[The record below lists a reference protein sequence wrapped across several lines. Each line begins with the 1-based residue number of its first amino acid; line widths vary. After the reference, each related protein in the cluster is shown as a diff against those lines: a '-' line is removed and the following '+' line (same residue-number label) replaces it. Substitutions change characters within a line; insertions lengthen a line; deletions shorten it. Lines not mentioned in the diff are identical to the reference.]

1 MNPDNKEAFGR
12 KLTCGSYDD
21 DWDELQPEAFGEKG
35 SEAFGEKGSEVS
47 GNSLNN
53 ILHSILG
60 GSSNRSDI
68 GSIRDESSFGSY
80 GDDFSLEST
89 DSQQKG
95 EEKPLLAGEQ
105 DKANLADHGRGT
117 GIVEDD
123 DVEDEVP
130 RVKTVGATADKEQ
143 ALASHV
149 PDSRCGG
156 GSRQKNLRRSGES
169 IHRGDEGGHVGV
181 GNNENISGNNTNQA
195 EKNKISNNAASSS
208 RRNNTHDDHDD
219 EDDRHGH
226 YHRSN
231 DTNKESND
239 GDHGNGSDSKND
251 LPVPKNQHSNRNEG
265 KPTRWPTRQSVESS
279 AGPGRK
285 APTTGDLNRGGA
297 TGGDGGVECSNGL
310 SILEKDMRGA
320 MVAVWLAWGVRID
333 AAREELL
340 QEERWLEA
348 VHRTEIAQV
357 RSNLTRQYER
367 STHHGITPE
376 VLECVVQDA
385 TLRELGELERANC
398 VRMKAMRARKSHL
411 ARRKENEK
419 LRRPMLESALRKKQ
433 AAEILVVRRMAET
446 FEAKLARA
454 RDDTVRLLQLHLSR
468 AKRLVLDGAVNT
480 SSRNRKQ
487 RTDLRHGGSLV
498 LRQSH
503 LLKLGEVLLLAQETA
518 NRSIE
523 RALRRRR
530 DETDGVKVAGITVQ
544 DVVDT
549 ATCGS
554 GENRN
559 IRTKSAAA
567 EALETAQNSAER
579 EPLRIAEI
587 RSHLPYLPANDESEE
602 DI

>member
-398 VRMKAMRARKSHL
+398 VRMKAMRARQNLPGPATTLYGCSSCTSPEQS
-411 ARRKENEK
+411 AWCSTGPSTPRR
-419 LRRPMLESALRKKQ
+419 
-433 AAEILVVRRMAET
+433 ET
-446 FEAKLARA
+446 
-454 RDDTVRLLQLHLSR
+454 
-468 AKRLVLDGAVNT
+468 
-480 SSRNRKQ
+480 
-487 RTDLRHGGSLV
+487 GSLV